1 MRGGLSIGIYMLYE
15 RMTEYRYLHV
25 V

>member
-15 RMTEYRYLHV
+15 KTEYRYLHV